1 MLIRNTQ
8 KLVLISTVFILG
20 LASLTSC
27 TWVKNA
33 PNSQAVRIVPADRMM
48 GCRLLS
54 KATTY
59 TADNITL
66 IKRSAKKVQEEL
78 DALAKNEAVERGAD
92 TIVRTSRVIEGKQS
106 FDLYRCLK

>member
-1 MLIRNTQ
+1 MFTKNAQ
-8 KLVLISTVFILG
+8 KIVLVATVLILCS
-20 LASLTSC
+20 ASLAGC

-33 PNSQAVRIVPADRMM
+33 PNAQAVRIVPADRIM

-54 KATTY
+54 KVTTY
-59 TADNITL
+59 TADNIAV

-78 DALAKNEAVERGAD
+78 DALAKNEAAERGAD
-92 TIVRTSRVIEGKQS
+92 SIVRTSKVIEGKQS